1 MRRPIRGCDVPSTP
15 VIASLS
21 IPEPSNATPLAQGTR
36 LSQAARALWQDRAA
50 RTALVCLAALVLAG
64 VFAPLLSPYH
74 PDVPLGINT
83 LNLRPPSTA
92 HWLGT
97 DPTSRDVLSR
107 MLYGTRV
114 SLAIALLSALLAS
127 CMGLMYGG
135 VAGYAGGALDS
146 VMMRAIDALLSIPRV
161 LLLITVLALWGNVS
175 VFSLVLIL
183 GVTGWFGVS
192 RIARAEAM
200 AARTREYVTAARA
213 LGAGHVQTF
222 VRHVLPHLVGP
233 VLVAATISVG
243 QVVILEA
250 GLSYLGYG
258 VPQPN
263 PTWGSIIRDG
273 RETLSTAWW
282 LTLFP
287 GIALVGTALAVN
299 TLADRLRAA
308 LNPRQLPAQ

>member
-1 MRRPIRGCDVPSTP
+1 MPNTP

-21 IPEPSNATPLAQGTR
+21 IPEPANATPSAQGTR
-36 LSQAARALWQDRAA
+36 LSHAVRTLGGDRAA
-50 RTALVCLAALVLAG
+50 LIALVCLAALMLAG
-64 VFAPLLSPYH
+64 IFAPLLSPHH
-74 PDVPLGINT
+74 PDVTLGINT
-83 LNLRPPSTA
+83 LNSRPPSAA

-97 DPTSRDVLSR
+97 DSASRDVLSR

-127 CMGLMYGG
+127 CVGLMYGG
-135 VAGYAGGALDS
+135 IAGYTGGALDS
-146 VMMRAIDALLSIPRV
+146 VMMRAIDALLSIPRI
-161 LLLITVLALWGNVS
+161 LLLIAVLALWGTVS
-175 VFSLVLIL
+175 VFSLVLLL
-183 GVTGWFGVS
+183 GLTGWFGVS

-200 AARTREYVTAARA
+200 AARTREYVSAARA
-213 LGAGHVQTF
+213 LGAGHFQTF
-222 VRHVLPHLVGP
+222 VRHVLPQLAGP

-243 QVVILEA
+243 QVIILEA

-263 PTWGSIIRDG
+263 STWGSIIRDG

-287 GIALVGTALAVN
+287 GIALVSTALAVN

-308 LNPRQLPAQ
+308 LNPRQLPAP